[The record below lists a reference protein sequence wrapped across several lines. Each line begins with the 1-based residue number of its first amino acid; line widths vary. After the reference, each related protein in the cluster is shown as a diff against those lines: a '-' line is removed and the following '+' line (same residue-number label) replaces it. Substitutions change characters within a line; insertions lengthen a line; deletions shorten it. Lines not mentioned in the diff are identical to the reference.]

1 MKQLETQS
9 KLTLFGGNEKRA
21 ERILRGAA
29 ADTYHRI
36 IIITAHFCEM
46 GLLKT
51 TIFIEKLILGLIC

>member
-36 IIITAHFCEM
+36 IIITAHFCKM

-51 TIFIEKLILGLIC
+51 TIFI